1 MLQAQSASGDRCLEG
16 RGPWTRPAC
25 SRFLKEGNAAGRPDL
40 PPKKQEAA
48 VSCGHHEA
56 CSLGQQLQV
65 RDSAPLNKV
74 HPCLLIHALPCTS
87 QRGKTVLSKLVTAGH
102 GETGALDQAAHQALP
117 CAAGDGRSPAMRC
130 WL

>member
-1 MLQAQSASGDRCLEG
+1 MLPQMGVGMLQAQSASGDRCLEG
-16 RGPWTRPAC
+16 WGPWTRPAC

-87 QRGKTVLSKLVTAGH
+87 QRGKTVLSKASDSR
-102 GETGALDQAAHQALP
+102 AR
-117 CAAGDGRSPAMRC
+117 GDWST
-130 WL
+130 